1 VNSVVSVNL
10 PLKTNVDCVGEISKV
25 NDDSQGVDYGGKP
38 TRVND
43 VSQEE
48 VIVRKST
55 RLKKLP
61 TIRKQD
67 FLW

>member
-1 VNSVVSVNL
+1 MKTVSVDL
-10 PLKTNVDCVGEISKV
+10 PLKTDVGCVGKILKVYDDPQAVDSVGKSTRV
-25 NDDSQGVDYGGKP
+25 NDDSQ
-38 TRVND
+38 
-43 VSQEE
+43 EE
-48 VIVRKST
+48 VIARKST